1 MFSLKVSATGHG
13 GPNENLSFHYLFGLV
28 FFFFLFNHISA
39 FLALLIAK
47 EGKKKK
53 KKNENMNRNGSK
65 MKLEKALLS
74 IIIFQITFFG
84 HSCQRSAWWFW

>member
-28 FFFFLFNHISA
+28 FFFLFNHISA

-53 KKNENMNRNGSK
+53 KKE
-65 MKLEKALLS
+65 
-74 IIIFQITFFG
+74 
-84 HSCQRSAWWFW
+84 

>member
-1 MFSLKVSATGHG
+1 MR
-13 GPNENLSFHYLFGLV
+13 
-28 FFFFLFNHISA
+28 ISA
-39 FLALLIAK
+39 FIICLGFFFIFNRNYAFISRVK
-47 EGKKKK
+47 KKKK

>member
-1 MFSLKVSATGHG
+1 MRISAFIICLGW
-13 GPNENLSFHYLFGLV
+13 